1 MKNITA
7 QIDLMGRMEYIKTK
21 VQENGGTKLFFLFI
35 LDQLRILLND
45 SASTY

>member
-21 VQENGGTKLFFLFI
+21 VQENGGTKLFFSIYIGSVKDTFK
-35 LDQLRILLND
+35 
-45 SASTY
+45 